1 MTRMSFASSWDIYMY
16 DKTLRSLVNKWVA
29 SSHNA
34 VLDAGQQGISA
45 VCNANFH
52 LNYLYFTKHG

>member
-1 MTRMSFASSWDIYMY
+1 MTRMSFASSCDIYIC
-16 DKTLRSLVNKWVA
+16 DKTLRSLVNWVA
-29 SSHNA
+29 SSHND
-34 VLDAGQQGISA
+34 VLDAGQQGIST